1 MTDEQIINIFKY
13 CNESDSD
20 DCYNCTARQNGK
32 CTVPDLGIQVSQ
44 VINRQKAENERLR
57 AELDKYPVK
66 TLFDNNSVI
75 CSKTSEDYDKLIMDI
90 SNNAIKEFAR
100 ELKCGVPQETGVI
113 RCKDIDDLVK
123 QMTEVKENEKYCKRS
138 LLKGGAK

>member
-100 ELKCGVPQETGVI
+100 ELKCGVPQETG
-113 RCKDIDDLVK
+113 
-123 QMTEVKENEKYCKRS
+123 Y
-138 LLKGGAK
+138 A

>member
-1 MTDEQIINIFKY
+1 MTDEQTIEELKDEIGRANYLESYYIDTVNIGVFQH
-13 CNESDSD
+13 
-20 DCYNCTARQNGK
+20 AL
-32 CTVPDLGIQVSQ
+32 DL
-44 VINRQKAENERLR
+44 INRQKAENERLR

-113 RCKDIDDLVK
+113 RCKDVDDLVK
-123 QMTEVKENEKYCKRS
+123 KITEVQK
-138 LLKGGAK
+138 

>member
-113 RCKDIDDLVK
+113 RCKDVDDLVK
-123 QMTEVKENEKYCKRS
+123 KITEVQK
-138 LLKGGAK
+138 

>member
-13 CNESDSD
+13 CNESDCD

-44 VINRQKAENERLR
+44 VIERQKAENERLR

-123 QMTEVKENEKYCKRS
+123 QMTEVKENEK
-138 LLKGGAK
+138 

>member
-13 CNESDSD
+13 CNESDCN
-20 DCYNCTARQNGK
+20 DCYNCTARQKGK

-44 VINRQKAENERLR
+44 VIERQKAEIERLLQKLQQ
-57 AELDKYPVK
+57 AK
-66 TLFDNNSVI
+66 
-75 CSKTSEDYDKLIMDI
+75 SE
-90 SNNAIKEFAR
+90 AIKEFAR

-123 QMTEVKENEKYCKRS
+123 QMTV
-138 LLKGGAK
+138 